1 MDKKGNNYL
10 DLLKYININ
19 PKVIFEVGARDGCD
33 SITMTE
39 KYCNANIYT
48 YECNPITIDTC
59 KTNLQ
64 KYKNIIFCPY
74 GLGEKN
80 ELKDFYIYAPNKVIN
95 KNLIGASSF
104 FPRPDTNNL
113 ILTENIKI
121 STLKDEFE
129 KYNIEF
135 IDILCMDVQGSELKV
150 LKGSEKY
157 INNIKY
163 IIMEQPKPIEEQKIN
178 QKKHYIK
185 DINNYIGAPEYSEI
199 VDFMKKNKFV
209 QIKQMQEN
217 LFEDNVLY
225 KNILL

>member
-1 MDKKGNNYL
+1 MGENYTN
-10 DLLKYININ
+10 LLECININ
-19 PKVIFEVGARDGCD
+19 AKVIFEVGARDGYD
-33 SITMTE
+33 SITMTK
-39 KYCNANIYT
+39 KYNNATIYS
-48 YECNPITIDTC
+48 YECNPIVIDKC

-64 KYKNIIFCPY
+64 NYKNIIFNPY

-80 ELKDFYIYAPNKVIN
+80 ELKQFYIYAPNKVIN
-95 KNLIGASSF
+95 QNLIGASSF

-135 IDILCMDVQGSELKV
+135 IDILCMDVQGSELNV
-150 LKGSEKY
+150 LKGAKNY

-163 IIMEQPKPIEEQKIN
+163 IIMEQPKPIKEQKLN
-178 QKKHYIK
+178 QKRKNIK
-185 DINNYIGAPEYSEI
+185 AINNYIGAPEYSEI

-209 QIKQMQEN
+209 KIKQMEEN

>member
-1 MDKKGNNYL
+1 MGENYTN
-10 DLLKYININ
+10 LLKYININ
-19 PKVIFEVGARDGCD
+19 AKVIFEVGARDGYD
-33 SITMTE
+33 SITMTK
-39 KYCNANIYT
+39 KYCNATIYT

-59 KTNLQ
+59 KMNLY

-80 ELKDFYIYAPNKVIN
+80 EFKDFYIYAPNKVIN

-135 IDILCMDVQGSELKV
+135 IDILCMDVQGSELNV
-150 LKGSEKY
+150 LKGAGKY

-163 IIMEQPKPIEEQKIN
+163 IIMEQPKPIKEQKVN
-178 QKKHYIK
+178 QKRKNIK

-199 VDFMKKNKFV
+199 IDFMKKNKFV